1 MTMTK
6 RQIIHQKYKNF
17 TLFLRSISTES
28 DKINQIEQL
37 SVEQLIQGYVT
48 YNAKFKNLTD
58 SSKEIIEI
66 LNIDKEDTESLEK
79 ITKYLSFFKEILEL

>member
-6 RQIIHQKYKNF
+6 RELILQKYKNF
-17 TLFLRSISTES
+17 TLFLRGISTES
-28 DKINQIEQL
+28 SKIDEIEKL

-48 YNAKFKNLTD
+48 YNSKFKNLND
-58 SSKEIIEI
+58 SAKEIVEI

-79 ITKYLSFFKEILEL
+79 ITRYLSFFKEILEM

>member
-17 TLFLRSISTES
+17 TLFLRGISKES
-28 DKINQIEQL
+28 DKKNQIEQL

-48 YNAKFKNLTD
+48 YNSKFKNLTD
-58 SSKEIIEI
+58 SAKEIIEI
-66 LNIDKEDTESLEK
+66 LNIDKEDTESLQK
-79 ITKYLSFFKEILEL
+79 ITKYLEFFKEILEM

>member
-1 MTMTK
+1 MTITK

-17 TLFLRSISTES
+17 TLFLRGISKES
-28 DKINQIEQL
+28 SKIDGIEQL

-58 SSKEIIEI
+58 SAKEIVEI

-79 ITKYLSFFKEILEL
+79 VTKYLGFFKEILEM

>member
-6 RQIIHQKYKNF
+6 RELILQKYKNF
-17 TLFLRSISTES
+17 TLFLRGISTES
-28 DKINQIEQL
+28 SQIDEIEKL
-37 SVEQLIQGYVT
+37 SIEQLIQGYVT

-58 SSKEIIEI
+58 SAKEIIEI

-79 ITKYLSFFKEILEL
+79 ITRYLSFFKEILEM

>member
-6 RQIIHQKYKNF
+6 REIIHQKYKNF
-17 TLFLRSISTES
+17 TLFLRGISKES

-58 SSKEIIEI
+58 SAKEIVEI
-66 LNIDKEDTESLEK
+66 LNIDKEDTESLQK
-79 ITKYLSFFKEILEL
+79 ITKYLEFFKEILEM